1 MDEVDRD
8 LPQIQL
14 LTKLMSRGIGIHHA
28 GLLQILKELVEIL
41 FSDGYLKVVF
51 ATSTFAIGLNL
62 PARSVVFTGLK
73 KFDGTDFGT
82 ISTSEYLQM
91 AGRAGR
97 RGKDDCGFSVL
108 CMDPGHQVPP
118 NSDLVELLESKGI
131 ELESKLNVNYDMCL
145 NSLKQDSGE
154 FGTMLKNS
162 FFANET
168 ATVKIQAR

>member
-1 MDEVDRD
+1 M
-8 LPQIQL
+8 
-14 LTKLMSRGIGIHHA
+14 
-28 GLLQILKELVEIL
+28 
-41 FSDGYLKVVF
+41 
-51 ATSTFAIGLNL
+51 
-62 PARSVVFTGLK
+62 PARSVIFTGLK

-118 NSDLVELLESKGI
+118 NADLVELLESKGI

-145 NSLKQDSGE
+145 NSLKQDTDE

-168 ATVKIQAR
+168 ATVKIQARQKKKRIEPIYEKACIVECPFGC